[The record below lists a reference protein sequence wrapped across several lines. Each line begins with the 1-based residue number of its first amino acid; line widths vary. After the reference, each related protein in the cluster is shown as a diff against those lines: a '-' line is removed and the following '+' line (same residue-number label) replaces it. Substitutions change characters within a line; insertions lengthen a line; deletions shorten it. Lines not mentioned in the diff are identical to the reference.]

1 MDQRMLRWF
10 GVGLRGMESGDRTLE
25 PASGPVSMGR
35 DIDIARALVV
45 RSRRELRRRGYP
57 AGTSS
62 GQFEATV
69 PPSTSKILPVTQPPA
84 GEQR

>member
-1 MDQRMLRWF
+1 MDKRTLRWF
-10 GVGLRGMESGDRTLE
+10 GVGLCGTESGDRTLE
-25 PASGPVSMGR
+25 PASGLVSTGR

-45 RSRRELRRRGYP
+45 RSRCVRCGYP
-57 AGTSS
+57 AGTLS